1 MLTPSFQAKWDI
13 CKLHSFPSHPILN
26 MPQTVN
32 SQASC
37 YLILMTSDGHIT
49 RGLSRSQSPWD
60 NVVLFSNKLCSLVLT
75 CSVSLPSPLPP
86 SSFPSPLQPLTPASL
101 LQLWGFPVPLP
112 LAHIRSDELALSNLV
127 HIYGS
132 KMLCTL
138 LTI

>member
-13 CKLHSFPSHPILN
+13 CKLHSFPSRPILN
-26 MPQTVN
+26 TPQTVS

-37 YLILMTSDGHIT
+37 HLSLMTSDGHIT
-49 RGLSRSQSPWD
+49 RGMSRSQAPWD
-60 NVVLFSNKLCSLVLT
+60 NVVLFFSNKLCSLVLT
-75 CSVSLPSPLPP
+75 CSVSLPPPLPP

-101 LQLWGFPVPLP
+101 LQLWRFPVPL
-112 LAHIRSDELALSNLV
+112 AHLRSDELALSNLV
-127 HIYGS
+127 HIHGS